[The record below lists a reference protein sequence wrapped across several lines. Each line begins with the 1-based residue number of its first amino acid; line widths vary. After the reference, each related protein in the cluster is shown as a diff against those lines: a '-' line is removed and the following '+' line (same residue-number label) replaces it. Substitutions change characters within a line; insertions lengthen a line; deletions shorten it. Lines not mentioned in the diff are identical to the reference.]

1 MTDTNARPRRLR
13 REVTPAE
20 RRLWERLRDRR
31 LDDAKFRRQHPVGR
45 YVVDFACV
53 EARLVVEL
61 EGGVHRL
68 REAED
73 AARSATIQAQGWRVL
88 VVSNEAVFFDL
99 ARVLEDIRSALR
111 PDPHPD
117 R

>member
-1 MTDTNARPRRLR
+1 MTDSNATPRRLR
-13 REVTPAE
+13 RDSTPAE

-31 LDDAKFRRQHPVGR
+31 LEAKFRRQHPVGR

-73 AARSATIQAQGWRVL
+73 AARRVAIRAQGWRVL

-99 ARVLEDIRSALR
+99 PRVLEDIRSALR